1 MEELARRELNEI
13 HVEGG
18 TRLNGSLLQAG
29 VVDELL
35 IYLAPN
41 VIGDSGRGMF
51 DLPELTEM
59 SQRTDLTILGV
70 ERVGEDLRVLARII
84 SSGKR

>member
-1 MEELARRELNEI
+1 
-13 HVEGG
+13 
-18 TRLNGSLLQAG
+18 LLQAG